1 MGRNQWKFIWWVGE
15 GRGMNASDG
24 KRAEVKGLRQKRA
37 GSQDAGLSEAERPC
51 QKAVR
56 GNLERYRALKAGG
69 QEWT

>member
-1 MGRNQWKFIWWVGE
+1 
-15 GRGMNASDG
+15 MNASDG

-69 QEWT
+69 EEWT